1 MSKYR
6 DKRKIELSAI
16 RSWIA
21 DASSVLDLGCGRG
34 LLLEELMRTKRI
46 YAVGVD
52 LDFDKITRAIR
63 RGVNVIHGDILK
75 TANSFADKS
84 FDWVVCSRTLPELG
98 NPDAVIKEAL
108 RVGNHVAVGF
118 VNYGFWLNRLKIAF
132 SGSRV
137 LNEVY
142 PEEWSSAVPTND
154 ISVESFEKYCADN
167 GIVIEKRHFLK
178 GNWQSPCKF
187 MPNLFAGYAIFEI
200 SKK

>member
-75 TANSFADKS
+75 TVNSFADKS

-108 RVGNHVAVGF
+108 RVG
-118 VNYGFWLNRLKIAF
+118 
-132 SGSRV
+132 SRV

-154 ISVESFEKYCADN
+154 ISVKSFEKYCADN